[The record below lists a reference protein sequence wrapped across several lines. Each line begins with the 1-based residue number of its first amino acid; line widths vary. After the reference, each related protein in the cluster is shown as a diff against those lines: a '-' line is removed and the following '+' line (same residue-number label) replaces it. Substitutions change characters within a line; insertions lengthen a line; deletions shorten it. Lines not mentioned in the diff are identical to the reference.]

1 LFFASFVVFLYY
13 TRARIRTRAKT
24 IQGKCMQVKT
34 LSVKNLRNL
43 EDQTVSFSDGLNI
56 ICGENGAGK
65 TNLLEALH
73 LCSIGRSPRTRKDV
87 ELIATGKKN
96 ASVDVKYI
104 RAGVE
109 RSVQLELSTTKNKFV
124 ALDGKPS
131 QKLSDVVGN
140 FASVYFSPD
149 ELNIVRGAPLY
160 RRRFMDIVNCQ
171 VGSGYMVALKNLQ
184 HALKQRNS
192 ILHGTLNTTRY
203 DPSLIPWDKQ
213 ISAYS
218 IRVMLKRASFVRN
231 LDKFGAIAMRIL
243 TQNKETLHCTYKT
256 FFDRLTD
263 INVNTFDEEYQAK
276 VKASYL
282 KDVATRTTNVGA
294 HLDDI
299 EIKLGYISP
308 DSTVEGRK
316 VEVDKWI
323 NVRTSGSMG
332 QQRTATLALKI
343 AEMFLYKK
351 YYGEKPVL
359 LLDDVLSELDE
370 ERQRALM
377 DYCKSFNTIVTCTEW
392 NFNLPPNKMFSVNN
406 GVVKELECANVEQ
419 RKEEL
424 TELDKAFENEKLDE

>member
-1 LFFASFVVFLYY
+1 
-13 TRARIRTRAKT
+13 
-24 IQGKCMQVKT
+24 MQVKS
-34 LSVKNLRNL
+34 LSVASLRNL
-43 EDQTVSFSDGLNI
+43 EDQTVEFSDGLNI

-73 LCSIGRSPRTRKDV
+73 LCSIGRSPRTRKDS
-87 ELIATGKKN
+87 ELIATGKKS
-96 ASVDVKYI
+96 ARVKVNYL

-109 RSVQLELSTTKNKFV
+109 RSVEVELSTTKNKLV
-124 ALDGKPS
+124 ALDGTPS
-131 QKLSDVVGN
+131 NKLSDVVGN

-171 VGSGYMVALKNLQ
+171 IGPGYMVALRNLQ

-192 ILHGTLNTTRY
+192 MLHGIVNTSKY
-203 DPSLIPWDKQ
+203 DVNLIPWDKQ

-218 IRVMLKRASFVRN
+218 IRVMLRRANFVRN
-231 LDKFGAIAMRIL
+231 LDKFGAIAMRML

-263 INVNTFDEEYQAK
+263 INVNTFDDEYQKK
-276 VKASYL
+276 VRASYL
-282 KDVATRTTNVGA
+282 KDVANKTTTVGA

-299 EIKLGYISP
+299 EIKLGYINPES
-308 DSTVEGRK
+308 VEKGK
-316 VEVDKWI
+316 IEVDKWI

-370 ERQRALM
+370 DRKQALM
-377 DYCKSFNTIVTCTEW
+377 DYCKTFNTIVTCTDW
-392 NFNLPPNKMFSVNN
+392 NFDAPPNRMFVVNN
-406 GVVKELECANVEQ
+406 GRVKELEVNATHEVPNHITEMEKAFDNVE
-419 RKEEL
+419 
-424 TELDKAFENEKLDE
+424 LDDLN

>member
-1 LFFASFVVFLYY
+1 
-13 TRARIRTRAKT
+13 
-24 IQGKCMQVKT
+24 MQVKT

-43 EDQTVSFSDGLNI
+43 EDQTVEFGDGLNV

-96 ASVDVKYI
+96 AVAKVHYL
-104 RAGVE
+104 RNGLE
-109 RSVQLELSTTKNKFV
+109 RSVEVELSTTKNKLV
-124 ALDGKPS
+124 ALDGTPS
-131 QKLSDVVGN
+131 GKLSDVVGN

-171 VGSGYMVALKNLQ
+171 IGAGYMVALRNLQ
-184 HALKQRNS
+184 HAIKQRNS
-192 ILHGTLNTTRY
+192 ILHGIVNTSRY
-203 DPSLIPWDKQ
+203 DTNLLPWDKQ

-218 IRVMLKRASFVRN
+218 IRVMLRRASFVRN

-256 FFDRLTD
+256 FFDRLSD
-263 INVNTFDEEYQAK
+263 INVNTFDDEYQKKIRA
-276 VKASYL
+276 AYL
-282 KDVATRTTNVGA
+282 KDVANKTTTVGA
-294 HLDDI
+294 HLDDF
-299 EIKLGYISP
+299 EIKLGYIKE
-308 DSTVEGRK
+308 DSVVEGRK

-370 ERQRALM
+370 DRQRALM
-377 DYCKSFNTIVTCTEW
+377 DYCTSFNTIVTCTEW
-392 NFNLPPNKMFSVNN
+392 NFDAPPDKMFEVNN
-406 GVVKELECANVEQ
+406 GRVQEVKLDNSEKTLID
-419 RKEEL
+419 K
-424 TELDKAFENEKLDE
+424 TEMEKAFENVELEE